1 MEFLKAASLRRL
13 PTSKWQSLSSSSSTT
28 TTRLSWTCSSSPLP
42 RRRFT
47 TSLPRLSTVTTKTET
62 SKPYYVTTPIF
73 YVNAAPHI
81 GHMYSMTLADV
92 LKRYQQTLHSRPAI
106 LLTGT
111 DEHGMKIQQAASNKD
126 MHPKQFCDETAEQFK
141 ELAATA
147 EISYDRFM
155 RTTDQDHV
163 QAVEHFWFLLQEK
176 GLIYESKHEGWYSVS
191 DEAFYPES
199 QIEKRQDPFTGEVFM
214 ASVES
219 GSKVEWVEEKNY
231 HFRMTAMRE
240 KLLRF
245 YEENPEWVVP
255 QKRMADVVDW
265 VRKHLT
271 DLSIS
276 RPVGRLSWGIRVPGD
291 GSQTIYVWVD
301 ALINYITAAGF
312 PNWTPGRTE
321 VGGWPADVHV
331 IGKDIVRFHC
341 VYWPALLLAL
351 DLPMPKQVLT
361 HAHWTM
367 NRTKMSKSLGNVVN
381 PMYVMNVHGT
391 DVLRFYLMFEGGIAN
406 DADYSNDNL
415 LVKHKKYLQGG
426 VGNLVSRITR
436 SKLWN
441 LREIVAR
448 SETGRIK
455 SQEERF
461 APFEQVLAKLP
472 ATVDKH
478 MEKLDPVSA
487 IRAIMEVVTEANAL
501 ISEIEPWRLKRST
514 EQKDHEVADEMVYLA
529 AESLRICGILLQ
541 PFLPTKAAQLLDIL
555 GVPLEKRT
563 FKYTELFS
571 DSSYGEA
578 IIHPGKGREDS
589 LFPALYA
596 GLKAAEEKLTT
607 IKKERKQAKK
617 RQRQAER
624 GKEVDEWWKPQASSS
639 EPSV

>member
-13 PTSKWQSLSSSSSTT
+13 PASKWQFSSSL
-28 TTRLSWTCSSSPLP
+28 TRGSWICNSCLASSSPALP
-42 RRRFT
+42 RRFT
-47 TSLPRLSTVTTKTET
+47 TSLLRLSATTSAAVET
-62 SKPYYVTTPIF
+62 KKPYYVTTPIF

-92 LKRYQQTLHSRPAI
+92 LKRYQQTLHSRPSI

-111 DEHGMKIQQAASNKD
+111 DEHGMKIQQAAANKD

-147 EISYDRFM
+147 QISYDRFI
-155 RTTDQDHV
+155 RTTDTDHI

-199 QIEKRQDPFTGEVFM
+199 QIEKRMDPFTGEVFM

-219 GSKVEWVEEKNY
+219 GSKVEWVEERNY

-240 KLLRF
+240 KLLAF

-255 QKRMADVVDW
+255 GKRMGDVVDW
-265 VRKHLT
+265 VRNHLT

-276 RPVGRLSWGIRVPGD
+276 RPVNRLSWGVRVPGD
-291 GSQTIYVWVD
+291 ASQTIYVWVD

-312 PNWTPGRTE
+312 PNWQPGRRE

-351 DLPMPKQVLT
+351 DLPMPTKVLT

-455 SQEERF
+455 FPENI
-461 APFEQVLAKLP
+461 LGKLP

-478 MEKLDPVSA
+478 MENLDPVSA
-487 IRAIMEVVTEANAL
+487 IRAIMEVITEANAL
-501 ISEIEPWRLKRST
+501 ISEVEPWRLKKST
-514 EQKDHEVADEMVYLA
+514 TQEDHDIADEMVYLA

-541 PFLPTKAAQLLDIL
+541 PFMPTKAGQLLDIL
-555 GVPLEKRT
+555 GVSLEKRT
-563 FKYTELFS
+563 FKNTELFS
-571 DSSYGEA
+571 DLSYGEA
-578 IIHPGKGREDS
+578 MIPPGKGREDS
-589 LFPALYA
+589 LFPALYP
-596 GLKAAEEKLTT
+596 GLQAAEEKLRTV
-607 IKKERKQAKK
+607 KKDRKRAKQ
-617 RQRQAER
+617 RQRLWQKDE
-624 GKEVDEWWKPQASSS
+624 EVDEWWKAQATAKES
-639 EPSV
+639 

>member
-1 MEFLKAASLRRL
+1 MKFLKAAPLGRL
-13 PTSKWQSLSSSSSTT
+13 PTSKWQQLTIRQTWTCTSCLSS
-28 TTRLSWTCSSSPLP
+28 CSP
-42 RRRFT
+42 RRFT
-47 TSLPRLSTVTTKTET
+47 TSLPRLSSSITDSQSK
-62 SKPYYVTTPIF
+62 KPYYVTTPIF

-92 LKRYQQTLHSRPAI
+92 LKRYQETLHSRPAI

-141 ELAATA
+141 ELAAA
-147 EISYDRFM
+147 AQISHNRFI
-155 RTTDQDHV
+155 RTTDPDHV

-199 QIEKRQDPFTGEVFM
+199 QIEKKMDAFTGEVYM
-214 ASVES
+214 ASCES
-219 GSKVEWVEEKNY
+219 GSKVEWVEERNY
-231 HFRMTAMRE
+231 HFRMTALRE
-240 KLLRF
+240 RLLRF
-245 YEENPEWVVP
+245 YAENPGWVVP
-255 QKRMADVVDW
+255 AKRMSDVVDW
-265 VRKHLT
+265 VENHLT

-276 RPVGRLSWGIRVPGD
+276 RPVNRLSWGIRVPGD
-291 GSQTIYVWVD
+291 ATQTIYVWVD

-312 PNWTPGRTE
+312 PNWQPGRRE

-351 DLPMPKQVLT
+351 DLPMPKKVLT

-381 PMYVMNVHGT
+381 PMYVMNVHGA
-391 DVLRFYLMFEGGIAN
+391 DVLRFYLMFEGGIGN

-436 SKLWN
+436 SKLWD

-448 SETGRIK
+448 SPRGRI
-455 SQEERF
+455 EFPENN
-461 APFEQVLAKLP
+461 LATLP

-478 MEKLDPVSA
+478 MQNLDPVSA
-487 IRAIMEVVTEANAL
+487 IRAIMEVVTQANAL
-501 ISEIEPWRLKRST
+501 LSEIEPWRLIKST
-514 EQKDHEVADEMVYLA
+514 TQEDHDLAHEMVYLA

-541 PFLPTKAAQLLDIL
+541 PFLPTKAGQLLDML
-555 GVPLEKRT
+555 GVAPENRT
-563 FKYTELFS
+563 FKNTEIFS
-571 DSSYGEA
+571 DPSYGEA
-578 IIHPGKGREDS
+578 IINPGKSREDS
-589 LFPALYA
+589 LFPALYQ
-596 GLKAAEEKLTT
+596 GLQAAEEKLRTV
-607 IKKERKQAKK
+607 KKERKAAKK
-617 RQRQAER
+617 RQWKAQK
-624 GKEVDEWWKPQASSS
+624 GKEVDEWWKPEAGAEKS
-639 EPSV
+639 

>member
-13 PTSKWQSLSSSSSTT
+13 PTSRWQLSSAISRSS
-28 TTRLSWTCSSSPLP
+28 WVCSSCLAASP
-42 RRRFT
+42 RQFT
-47 TSLPRLSTVTTKTET
+47 TSLPRLSAAAPTPQ
-62 SKPYYVTTPIF
+62 KPYYVTTPIF

-92 LKRYQQTLHSRPAI
+92 LKRYQTLHSRPAI

-147 EISYDRFM
+147 QISYDRFM
-155 RTTDQDHV
+155 RTTDTDHV

-199 QIEKRQDPFTGEVFM
+199 QIEKKMDAFTGEVFM
-214 ASVES
+214 ASTES

-255 QKRMADVVDW
+255 AKRMSDVVDW
-265 VRKHLT
+265 VNNHLT

-276 RPVGRLSWGIRVPGD
+276 RPVNRLSWGIRVPGD
-291 GSQTIYVWVD
+291 ASQTIYVWVD

-312 PNWTPGRTE
+312 PIWQPGKTE

-351 DLPMPKQVLT
+351 DLPMPRKVLT

-367 NRTKMSKSLGNVVN
+367 NRVKMSKSIGNVVN
-381 PMYVMNVHGT
+381 PMYVMNVHGA

-406 DADYSNDNL
+406 DADYGNDDL

-436 SKLWN
+436 SKLWD
-441 LREIVAR
+441 LREVVAAR
-448 SETGRIK
+448 SETGRRK
-455 SQEERF
+455 VLEGRVDF
-461 APFEQVLAKLP
+461 TRFEQSLGNLP
-472 ATVDKH
+472 MAVDKH
-478 MEKLDPVSA
+478 MENLNPVSA
-487 IRAIMEVVTEANAL
+487 IRTIMEAITEANAL
-501 ISEIEPWRLKRST
+501 LSEVEPWRLKKSANQ
-514 EQKDHEVADEMVYLA
+514 EDHDVADEMVYLA

-541 PFLPTKAAQLLDIL
+541 PFMPAKAGQLLDML
-555 GVPLEKRT
+555 GVPLAKRSFENT
-563 FKYTELFS
+563 KLSS
-571 DSSYGEA
+571 DFSYGEA
-578 IIHPGKGREDS
+578 IIPPGKGREDS
-589 LFPALYA
+589 LFPALYQ
-596 GLKAAEEKLTT
+596 GLQAAEEKLR
-607 IKKERKQAKK
+607 IVKKERKQAKK
-617 RQRQAER
+617 WQRIAMKD
-624 GKEVDEWWKPQASSS
+624 KEVDEWWKPQATSS
-639 EPSV
+639 EP